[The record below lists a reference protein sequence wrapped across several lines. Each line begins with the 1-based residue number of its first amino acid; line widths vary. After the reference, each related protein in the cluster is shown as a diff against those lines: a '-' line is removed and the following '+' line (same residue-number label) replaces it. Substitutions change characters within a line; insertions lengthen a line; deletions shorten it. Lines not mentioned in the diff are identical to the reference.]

1 MNQNTKVQL
10 RAAKIPWLGWLA
22 LHHWYV
28 IQESSARPER
38 WEIWQTPNLGANSWG
53 HLHQNLMSWDSGVG
67 NGPSWLVTE
76 WVGSGAT
83 DLAGILR
90 ASPDIYPY
98 THQYR
103 YFPGPNSNTYAQWIL
118 KQSNSSQSLGWRA
131 VGQWLA

>member
-1 MNQNTKVQL
+1 MNRNTKVQL

-28 IQESSARPER
+28 IWQPSAPPER

-53 HLHQNLMSWDSGVG
+53 HLHQNLMSWDCGVG

-76 WVGSGAT
+76 WVGSKAIELL
-83 DLAGILR
+83 DILR
-90 ASPDIYPY
+90 TSPHNYPH
-98 THQYR
+98 THQYL

-118 KQSNSSQSLGWRA
+118 KQSGSPHPLSWRA
-131 VGQWLA
+131 VGKWLA